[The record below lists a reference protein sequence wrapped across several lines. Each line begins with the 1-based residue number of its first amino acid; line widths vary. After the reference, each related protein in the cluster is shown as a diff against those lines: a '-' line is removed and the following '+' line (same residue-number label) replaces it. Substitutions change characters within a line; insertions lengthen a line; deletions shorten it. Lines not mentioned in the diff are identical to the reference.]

1 MRLHLLAI
9 GRLKTGP
16 EKLMADDYA
25 GRIEVMGRKAGITNL
40 KIGEWAESQSA
51 TAKQRMDDEAAI
63 LWGAVPQSSHC
74 MVLDERGTSHSSE
87 NFAGRIRKCA
97 DLGVSD
103 LVFMIGGPDG
113 HAPKTREKSN
123 ELIALGPMT
132 WPHRLV
138 RIMLLEQI
146 YRSVTIMVN
155 HPYHR
160 PS

>member
-1 MRLHLLAI
+1 LRLHIAAI

-16 EKLMADDYA
+16 EKLMADDYTK
-25 GRIEVMGRKAGITNL
+25 RITPMGRKAGITSL
-40 KIGEWAESQSA
+40 KIGEWSESQNA
-51 TAKQRMDDEAAI
+51 NAKQRMEEEAII
-63 LWGAVPQSSHC
+63 LWAAVPHGATTLA
-74 MVLDERGTSHSSE
+74 LDERGKSLSSE
-87 NFAGRIRKCA
+87 DFAARIKKCA
-97 DLGVSD
+97 DNGISD

-113 HAPKTREKSN
+113 HSPQTREKAN

-160 PS
+160 P

>member
-1 MRLHLLAI
+1 MRISIAAI

-16 EKLMADDYA
+16 EKLMADDYQK
-25 GRIEVMGRKAGITNL
+25 RIEVLGRKAGITAL
-40 KIGEWAESQSA
+40 KIGEWAESQLP
-51 TAKQRMDDEAAI
+51 TAKQRMDEEAQI
-63 LWGAVPQSSHC
+63 LSAACPQTATTI
-74 MVLDERGTSHSSE
+74 VLDERGRSHSSE
-87 NFAGRIRKCA
+87 EFATRIRKYA
-97 DLGVSD
+97 DSGVND

-113 HAPKTREKSN
+113 HAPQTREKAA
-123 ELIALGPMT
+123 ELLAFGPMV

-160 PS
+160 S

>member
-1 MRLHLLAI
+1 LRVAIAAI

-16 EKLMADDYA
+16 EKLMADDYQK
-25 GRIEVMGRKAGITNL
+25 RIEAMGRKAGLTSL
-40 KIGEWAESQSA
+40 KIGEWAESQNQ
-51 TAKQRMDDEAAI
+51 TAKQRMEEEAET
-63 LWGAVPQSSHC
+63 LWSAVPQGAATV
-74 MVLDERGTSHSSE
+74 VLDERGKSLSSE
-87 NFAGRIRKCA
+87 DFAVKIRKFA
-97 DLGVSD
+97 DSGISD

-113 HAPKTREKSN
+113 HAPKTREKATDI
-123 ELIALGPMT
+123 IALGPMV

-160 PS
+160 P

>member
-1 MRLHLLAI
+1 LKLSIAAI

-16 EKLMADDYA
+16 EKLMADDYQKRIIALGRQA
-25 GRIEVMGRKAGITNL
+25 GLTAL
-40 KIGEWAESQSA
+40 KIGEWAESQA
-51 TAKQRMDDEAAI
+51 QNAKQRMDEEAQI
-63 LWGAVPQSSHC
+63 LWEAVPQNAVTL
-74 MVLDERGTSHSSE
+74 VLDERGKSLSSE
-87 NFAGRIRKCA
+87 DFAIKIRKLA

-103 LVFMIGGPDG
+103 LIFMIGGPDG
-113 HAPKTREKSN
+113 HDAKTREKASD
-123 ELIALGPMT
+123 LIALGPMV

-160 PS
+160 S

>member
-1 MRLHLLAI
+1 MRLSIAAI

-16 EKLMADDYA
+16 EKLMADDYKK
-25 GRIEVMGRKAGITNL
+25 RIEVMGRKAGLTSL
-40 KIGEWAESQSA
+40 KIGEWAESQA
-51 TAKQRMDDEAAI
+51 ANAKQRMDEEAQV
-63 LWGAVPQSSHC
+63 LWSAVPNGAVT
-74 MVLDERGTSHSSE
+74 MILDERGKSLSSE
-87 NFAGRIRKCA
+87 DFAARIRKHA
-97 DLGVSD
+97 DQGINE

-113 HAPKTREKSN
+113 HAALTREKAN
-123 ELIALGPMT
+123 EVIALGPMV

-160 PS
+160 L

>member
-1 MRLHLLAI
+1 MRLCLAAI

-16 EKLMADDYA
+16 EKQMADDYA
-25 GRIEVMGRKAGITNL
+25 ARIEQLGKKAGINAL
-40 KIGEWAESQSA
+40 KIGEWAESQQA
-51 TAKQRMDDEAAI
+51 NAKQRMDDEASI
-63 LWGAVPQSSHC
+63 LWSAVPQGAVTF
-74 MVLDERGTSHSSE
+74 VLDERGISHSSE
-87 NFAGRIRKCA
+87 EFATKIRKCA
-97 DLGVSD
+97 DTGVSD

-113 HAPKTREKSN
+113 HAPETRKKASY
-123 ELIALGPMT
+123 LIALGPMV

-160 PS
+160 S

>member
-1 MRLHLLAI
+1 LRLSIAAI

-25 GRIEVMGRKAGITNL
+25 KRIEVLGRKAGLTSL
-40 KIGEWAESQSA
+40 KIGEWAESQQQN
-51 TAKQRMDDEAAI
+51 AKQRMDDEAQI
-63 LWGAVPQSSHC
+63 LWSAVPASATTL
-74 MVLDERGTSHSSE
+74 VLDERGKSLSSE
-87 NFAGRIRKCA
+87 DFATKIRKYA
-97 DLGVSD
+97 DSGVND

-113 HAPKTREKSN
+113 HAPQTRDKAN
-123 ELIALGPMT
+123 DLIALGPMV

-160 PS
+160 Q

>member
-1 MRLHLLAI
+1 LRLHIAAI

-16 EKLMADDYA
+16 EKLIAVDYA
-25 GRIEVMGRKAGITNL
+25 KRIEVMGRKAGLTSL
-40 KIGEWAESQSA
+40 KIGEWAESQQA
-51 TAKQRMDDEAAI
+51 NAKQRMEEEAAI
-63 LWGAVPQSSHC
+63 LWAAVPASAFTI
-74 MVLDERGTSHSSE
+74 VLDERGKSLSSE
-87 NFAGRIRKCA
+87 DFAARIRKYA
-97 DLGVSD
+97 DQGVSD

-113 HAPKTREKSN
+113 HAPQTREKTS

-160 PS
+160 S

>member
-1 MRLHLLAI
+1 LKLSIAAI

-16 EKLMADDYA
+16 EKLMADDYQK
-25 GRIEVMGRKAGITNL
+25 RIEVLGRKAGLTAL
-40 KIGEWAESQSA
+40 KVGEWAESQHQSP
-51 TAKQRMDDEAAI
+51 KLRMEEEAQI
-63 LWGAVPQSSHC
+63 LWSAVPQSASTWA
-74 MVLDERGTSHSSE
+74 LDERGKSLSSE
-87 NFAGRIRKCA
+87 DFAAKIRKCA
-97 DLGVSD
+97 DQGINE

-113 HAPKTREKSN
+113 HAPSTRKKVN
-123 ELIALGPMT
+123 DLIALGPMV

-160 PS
+160 Q